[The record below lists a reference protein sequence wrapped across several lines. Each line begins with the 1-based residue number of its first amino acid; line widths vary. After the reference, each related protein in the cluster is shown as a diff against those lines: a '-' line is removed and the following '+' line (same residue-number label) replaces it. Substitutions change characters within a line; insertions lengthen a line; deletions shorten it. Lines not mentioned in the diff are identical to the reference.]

1 MLTQKVNIGF
11 VIWGVRNGFEVML
24 ASNLSEVEFLKSDVV
39 TDNMRQVCNTTS
51 ETFYSIHRNQKFGV
65 VTIYHSNAKDMVGR
79 KAYVAISLYIPANY
93 QFIGDVGLVLN
104 HLKNFYIQKQADS
117 YVNMFTA
124 QMFTEQYSTLNCEKN
139 NGFVIPGSNK
149 GYLKFDNLNDIK
161 DRFRL
166 LDING
171 YQSAFFIPSSVTGPE
186 NQLQGYQIINEFKD
200 TIRIIV
206 EGFDSSRHKIMYNNE
221 TFNSLETNF
230 SLEVKPGN
238 EITFFDL
245 INNRR
250 QSFLRFTPN
259 QVINLVALFPV
270 ITTKSYDFESK
281 DPLSFTTTQT
291 TIKKKENKVGK
302 ILLVCGVFISIIAL
316 VVVATKGD
324 EIEWPWSENKP
335 KAEVPTGGSPSQGN
349 NGGVNEDSEGELP
362 AKTIIQ
368 KEISFTVKDLYNKNL
383 LNPKDTTLIKEAVGD
398 IDGIISVSISSDLK
412 QVRLKF
418 DSLKIKNAF
427 SILKNV
433 QLQPG
438 NGGGGQTGGGGQS
451 GGRSGRQSGAGS
463 NNINNATF

>member
-1 MLTQKVNIGF
+1 MLTQKLNIGF

-39 TDNMRQVCNTTS
+39 SDNMRQVCNTTS

-65 VTIYHSNAKDMVGR
+65 VTIYHSDAKDMVGR
-79 KAYVAISLYIPANY
+79 RAYVAISLYIPANY
-93 QFIGDVGLVLN
+93 QFIGDVGVVLN

-124 QMFTEQYSTLNCEKN
+124 QMFTEQYSTLDCEKN

-149 GYLKFDNLNDIK
+149 GYLKFNNLNDIK
-161 DRFRL
+161 ERFKL

-206 EGFDSSRHKIMYNNE
+206 EGFDSSRYKIMYNNE
-221 TFNSLETNF
+221 PINKLETNF

-238 EITFFDL
+238 EITFIDL

-250 QSFLRFTPN
+250 QSFIRFTTD

-270 ITTKSYDFESK
+270 IITKSYDFESK
-281 DPLSFTTTQT
+281 DPLSFTSTQS

-302 ILLVCGVFISIIAL
+302 ILLVCGAFISFIAL
-316 VVVATKGD
+316 VVFATFEDDVVSWWNESKV
-324 EIEWPWSENKP
+324 EAP
-335 KAEVPTGGSPSQGN
+335 AGGSPDQGN
-349 NGGVNEDSEGELP
+349 KGVVNEDGYGESP
-362 AKTIIQ
+362 AVPKVVVYLAKVNDLYPKPKLTAEDIEKI
-368 KEISFTVKDLYNKNL
+368 KEILTKIEGVKSVDCLPPHKEVKVSYDSSKLKESKVISYLREVTLRNVKSTEEKSEKKPIT
-383 LNPKDTTLIKEAVGD
+383 NPKVPVKP
-398 IDGIISVSISSDLK
+398 K
-412 QVRLKF
+412 
-418 DSLKIKNAF
+418 
-427 SILKNV
+427 
-433 QLQPG
+433 P
-438 NGGGGQTGGGGQS
+438 QTF
-451 GGRSGRQSGAGS
+451 
-463 NNINNATF
+463 TKPK

>member
-1 MLTQKVNIGF
+1 MLSQKSHIGF

-51 ETFYSIHRNQKFGV
+51 ETFYSIHRNSKFGV
-65 VTIYHSNAKDMVGR
+65 ITIYHSDAKDMVGR
-79 KAYVAISLYIPANY
+79 KAYVAISLYIPVTH

-124 QMFTEQYSTLNCEKN
+124 QMFTEQYSTLDCERN
-139 NGFVIPGSNK
+139 NGFIIPGSNK
-149 GYLKFDNLNDIK
+149 GYLKFNNLNDIK

-186 NQLQGYQIINEFKD
+186 NQLQGYQLINGFKD
-200 TIRIIV
+200 TIRIII

-221 TFNSLETNF
+221 LINNLGTNF

-238 EITFFDL
+238 EITFIDL

-250 QSFLRFTPN
+250 QSYLRFTPD

-270 ITTKSYDFESK
+270 IITKSYDFESK
-281 DPLSFTTTQT
+281 DPLSFTSTQS

-302 ILLVCGVFISIIAL
+302 ILLVCGAFISIIAL

-324 EIEWPWSENKP
+324 EFTFPRMPWDKVEDTPPVVVKSAGGNQEVNNDNEGGLPENPSFETYSEKVSVLYSRKELRAEDIE
-335 KAEVPTGGSPSQGN
+335 
-349 NGGVNEDSEGELP
+349 
-362 AKTIIQ
+362 
-368 KEISFTVKDLYNKNL
+368 
-383 LNPKDTTLIKEAVGD
+383 
-398 IDGIISVSISSDLK
+398 
-412 QVRLKF
+412 
-418 DSLKIKNAF
+418 KIKN
-427 SILKNV
+427 SIKPDGIKSVDCTAPFQEVKVSYDTTKIKESNVISYLKEIKLRK
-433 QLQPG
+433 LQVE
-438 NGGGGQTGGGGQS
+438 
-451 GGRSGRQSGAGS
+451 
-463 NNINNATF
+463 NIKPPKVPKPSKVNETKKKNRTFR

>member
-39 TDNMRQVCNTTS
+39 SDNMRQVCNTTS

-65 VTIYHSNAKDMVGR
+65 VTIYHSDAKDMVGR

-93 QFIGDVGLVLN
+93 QFIGDVGVVLN

-124 QMFTEQYSTLNCEKN
+124 QMFTEQYSTLDCDKN
-139 NGFVIPGSNK
+139 NGFVIPGSSK
-149 GYLKFDNLNDIK
+149 GYLKFNNLNDIK
-161 DRFRL
+161 DRFKL

-221 TFNSLETNF
+221 PINSLETNF

-238 EITFFDL
+238 EITFIDL

-250 QSFLRFTPN
+250 QSFIRFTTD

-270 ITTKSYDFESK
+270 IITKSYDFKSK
-281 DPLSFTTTQT
+281 DPLSFTSTQS

-302 ILLVCGVFISIIAL
+302 ILLVCGAFISIIAL
-316 VVVATKGD
+316 VVVAILEVGGESWGNESKV
-324 EIEWPWSENKP
+324 
-335 KAEVPTGGSPSQGN
+335 EVPTVDSGNVGDDGGEEN
-349 NGGVNEDSEGELP
+349 NGGELP
-362 AKTIIQ
+362 AVPTVAVYLGK
-368 KEISFTVKDLYNKNL
+368 VKDLY
-383 LNPKDTTLIKEAVGD
+383 PKPKLTKEDIEKIKEILTKIVGVKSV
-398 IDGIISVSISSDLK
+398 GCLPPYEEVKISYDSSKLK
-412 QVRLKF
+412 ESKV
-418 DSLKIKNAF
+418 
-427 SILKNV
+427 ILYMREVTLSNV
-433 QLQPG
+433 KSTEPKAKPKAKPPAKKKPE
-438 NGGGGQTGGGGQS
+438 NG
-451 GGRSGRQSGAGS
+451 RYGS
-463 NNINNATF
+463 

>member
-39 TDNMRQVCNTTS
+39 SDNMRQVCNTTS

-65 VTIYHSNAKDMVGR
+65 VTIYHSDAKDMVGR

-93 QFIGDVGLVLN
+93 QFIGDVGAVLN

-124 QMFTEQYSTLNCEKN
+124 QMFTAQYGTLDCEKN

-149 GYLKFDNLNDIK
+149 GYLKFNNLNDIK

-221 TFNSLETNF
+221 PINSLETNF

-238 EITFFDL
+238 EITFIDL

-270 ITTKSYDFESK
+270 IIAKSYDFESK
-281 DPLSFTTTQT
+281 DPLSFTSTQT

-302 ILLVCGVFISIIAL
+302 ILLVCGAFISIIAL

-324 EIEWPWSENKP
+324 EIEWPWNENKP
-335 KAEVPTGGSPSQGN
+335 KAAAPTGGSSDQGDK
-349 NGGVNEDSEGELP
+349 GVVNEDGDGESPAVPSVVVYLAKVNDLYAKPKLTAEDIEIINNSTKSQGVISIECPAPHKEVKVSYDSSKVNKSEVISYL
-362 AKTIIQ
+362 KTI
-368 KEISFTVKDLYNKNL
+368 KVRRPDSGTATGAKPTK
-383 LNPKDTTLIKEAVGD
+383 KTTPP
-398 IDGIISVSISSDLK
+398 
-412 QVRLKF
+412 R
-418 DSLKIKNAF
+418 
-427 SILKNV
+427 
-433 QLQPG
+433 QP
-438 NGGGGQTGGGGQS
+438 TY
-451 GGRSGRQSGAGS
+451 RRR
-463 NNINNATF
+463 

>member
-1 MLTQKVNIGF
+1 
-11 VIWGVRNGFEVML
+11 
-24 ASNLSEVEFLKSDVV
+24 
-39 TDNMRQVCNTTS
+39 
-51 ETFYSIHRNQKFGV
+51 
-65 VTIYHSNAKDMVGR
+65 MVGR

-149 GYLKFDNLNDIK
+149 GYLKFDNLNDIN

-221 TFNSLETNF
+221 PINSLETNF

-238 EITFFDL
+238 EITFIDL

-250 QSFLRFTPN
+250 QSYLRFTPN
-259 QVINLVALFPV
+259 QLINLVALFPV
-270 ITTKSYDFESK
+270 IITKSYDFESK

-302 ILLVCGVFISIIAL
+302 ILLVCGAFISIIAL

-335 KAEVPTGGSPSQGN
+335 KAEVPTGGSGN
-349 NGGVNEDSEGELP
+349 VGDNGGED
-362 AKTIIQ
+362 
-368 KEISFTVKDLYNKNL
+368 N
-383 LNPKDTTLIKEAVGD
+383 
-398 IDGIISVSISSDLK
+398 
-412 QVRLKF
+412 
-418 DSLKIKNAF
+418 
-427 SILKNV
+427 
-433 QLQPG
+433 
-438 NGGGGQTGGGGQS
+438 NGGGGSPAVSTVVVYLGDVNELYGKSELLAEDINKIKKFFENVESIKVECPAPFKKVKVSYDSSKIKES
-451 GGRSGRQSGAGS
+451 GVISFLKNIDIPDYRNKDK
-463 NNINNATF
+463 NNSKDKNKDNSKDKNKDNSKDKNNDKNKDKNKNKDKKKDDDFR

>member
-39 TDNMRQVCNTTS
+39 SDNMRQVCNTTS

-65 VTIYHSNAKDMVGR
+65 VTIYHSDAKDMVGR

-93 QFIGDVGLVLN
+93 QFIGEVGAVLN

-124 QMFTEQYSTLNCEKN
+124 QMFTEQYSTLDCEKN

-149 GYLKFDNLNDIK
+149 GNLKFNNLNDIK
-161 DRFRL
+161 ERFRL

-186 NQLQGYQIINEFKD
+186 YQLQGYQIINEFKD

-206 EGFDSSRHKIMYNNE
+206 EGFDSSRHKIMYNNALI
-221 TFNSLETNF
+221 NNLGTNF

-238 EITFFDL
+238 EITFIDL

-250 QSFLRFTPN
+250 QSFIGFTPN

-270 ITTKSYDFESK
+270 IVSKSYDFEST
-281 DPLSFTTTQT
+281 DPLNFTPTTPKIT
-291 TIKKKENKVGK
+291 KKENKVGK
-302 ILLVCGVFISIIAL
+302 ILLVCTAFISIIAL
-316 VVVATKGD
+316 VVFATLGD
-324 EIEWPWSENKP
+324 GWVLPWDENKP
-335 KAEVPTGGSPSQGN
+335 KAAAQTGGSPN
-349 NGGVNEDSEGELP
+349 
-362 AKTIIQ
+362 
-368 KEISFTVKDLYNKNL
+368 
-383 LNPKDTTLIKEAVGD
+383 VGD
-398 IDGIISVSISSDLK
+398 KGSGKDDDGEGLPPDSIVVYQVSALCGTNKDKLTPSDTIFIMNSKNKIAGIISISFLPGLK
-412 QVRLKF
+412 KIQLKY
-418 DSLKIKNAF
+418 NA
-427 SILKNV
+427 SILTNPLKELKSIMPKSSQTPV
-433 QLQPG
+433 QPRSSRTNNPPG
-438 NGGGGQTGGGGQS
+438 
-451 GGRSGRQSGAGS
+451 
-463 NNINNATF
+463 ATTIPDF

>member
-39 TDNMRQVCNTTS
+39 SDNMRQVCNTTS

-65 VTIYHSNAKDMVGR
+65 VTIYHSDAKDMVGR

-93 QFIGDVGLVLN
+93 QFIGDVGAVLN

-124 QMFTEQYSTLNCEKN
+124 QMFTAQYGTLDCEKN

-149 GYLKFDNLNDIK
+149 GYLKFNNLNDIK

-221 TFNSLETNF
+221 PINILETNF

-238 EITFFDL
+238 EITFIDL

-270 ITTKSYDFESK
+270 IIAKSYDFESK
-281 DPLSFTTTQT
+281 DPLSFTSTQT

-302 ILLVCGVFISIIAL
+302 ILLVCGAFISIIAL

-324 EIEWPWSENKP
+324 EIEWPWNENKP
-335 KAEVPTGGSPSQGN
+335 KVAVPTGGSPSQGN
-349 NGGVNEDSEGELP
+349 NGGVNEDGDGESPIVSTVVVYLGDVNILYKKSTLTAEDIQTMNRSTKSQGVVSVECPAPYNKVKISYDSSKLKESEVISYLKEIKVRKPDSGKATG
-362 AKTIIQ
+362 AKTT
-368 KEISFTVKDLYNKNL
+368 KKTTPP
-383 LNPKDTTLIKEAVGD
+383 PK
-398 IDGIISVSISSDLK
+398 
-412 QVRLKF
+412 
-418 DSLKIKNAF
+418 
-427 SILKNV
+427 
-433 QLQPG
+433 
-438 NGGGGQTGGGGQS
+438 QTY
-451 GGRSGRQSGAGS
+451 RKK
-463 NNINNATF
+463 

>member
-1 MLTQKVNIGF
+1 MLSQKSHIGF

-39 TDNMRQVCNTTS
+39 TDNMRQDCNTTS
-51 ETFYSIHRNQKFGV
+51 ETFYSIHRNSKFGV
-65 VTIYHSNAKDMVGR
+65 ITIYHSDAKDMVGR
-79 KAYVAISLYIPANY
+79 KAYVAISLYIPVTH

-124 QMFTEQYSTLNCEKN
+124 QMFTEQYSTLDCERN
-139 NGFVIPGSNK
+139 NGFIIPGSNK
-149 GYLKFDNLNDIK
+149 GYLKFNNLNDIK

-186 NQLQGYQIINEFKD
+186 NQLQGYQLINGFKD
-200 TIRIIV
+200 TIRIII

-221 TFNSLETNF
+221 LINNLGTNF

-238 EITFFDL
+238 EITFIDL

-250 QSFLRFTPN
+250 QSYLRFTPD

-270 ITTKSYDFESK
+270 IITKSYDFESK
-281 DPLSFTTTQT
+281 DPLSFTSTQS

-302 ILLVCGVFISIIAL
+302 ILLVCGAFISIIAL

-324 EIEWPWSENKP
+324 EFTFPRMPWDKVEDTPPVVVKSAGGNQEVNNDNEGGLPENPSFETYSEKVSVLYSRKELRAEDIE
-335 KAEVPTGGSPSQGN
+335 
-349 NGGVNEDSEGELP
+349 
-362 AKTIIQ
+362 
-368 KEISFTVKDLYNKNL
+368 
-383 LNPKDTTLIKEAVGD
+383 
-398 IDGIISVSISSDLK
+398 
-412 QVRLKF
+412 
-418 DSLKIKNAF
+418 KIKN
-427 SILKNV
+427 SIKPDGIKSVDCTAPFQEVKVSYDTTKIKESNVISYLKEIKLRK
-433 QLQPG
+433 LQVE
-438 NGGGGQTGGGGQS
+438 
-451 GGRSGRQSGAGS
+451 
-463 NNINNATF
+463 NIKPPKVPKPSKVNETKKKNRTFR

>member
-24 ASNLSEVEFLKSDVV
+24 ASNPSEVELLKSDVV
-39 TDNMRQVCNTTS
+39 SDNMRQVCNTTS

-65 VTIYHSNAKDMVGR
+65 VTTYHSDAKDMVGR

-93 QFIGDVGLVLN
+93 QFIGDVGVVLN

-124 QMFTEQYSTLNCEKN
+124 QMFTAQYGTLDCEKN

-149 GYLKFDNLNDIK
+149 GYLKFNNLNDIK

-221 TFNSLETNF
+221 PINSLETNF

-238 EITFFDL
+238 EITFIDL

-250 QSFLRFTPN
+250 QSFIRFTTD

-270 ITTKSYDFESK
+270 IITKSYDFESK
-281 DPLSFTTTQT
+281 DPLSFTSIQS

-302 ILLVCGVFISIIAL
+302 ILLVCGAFISIIAL
-316 VVVATKGD
+316 VVVAILEVGGD
-324 EIEWPWSENKP
+324 SWWNEP
-335 KAEVPTGGSPSQGN
+335 KVEPPAGGSPGQGN
-349 NGGVNEDSEGELP
+349 NGVVVGGELP
-362 AKTIIQ
+362 AVPTVAVYLGK
-368 KEISFTVKDLYNKNL
+368 VKDLY
-383 LNPKDTTLIKEAVGD
+383 PKPKLTAEDIEKIKEILTKIEGVK
-398 IDGIISVSISSDLK
+398 SVDCLPPHKEVKVSYDSS
-412 QVRLKF
+412 
-418 DSLKIKNAF
+418 KIKESKVISNLREVT
-427 SILKNV
+427 LKNV
-433 QLQPG
+433 KSTEEKSEKKPEKKPIRKPKVPV
-438 NGGGGQTGGGGQS
+438 NPTETYTS
-451 GGRSGRQSGAGS
+451 
-463 NNINNATF
+463 

>member
-1 MLTQKVNIGF
+1 MLTQKINIGF

-39 TDNMRQVCNTTS
+39 SDNMRQVCNTTS

-65 VTIYHSNAKDMVGR
+65 VTIYHSDAKDMVGR

-124 QMFTEQYSTLNCEKN
+124 QMFTEQYSTLDCEKN

-149 GYLKFDNLNDIK
+149 GYLKFNNLNDIK
-161 DRFRL
+161 ERFRL
-166 LDING
+166 LNING

-221 TFNSLETNF
+221 PINNLETNF
-230 SLEVKPGN
+230 SLEIKPGN
-238 EITFFDL
+238 EITFIDL

-250 QSFLRFTPN
+250 QSYTKFTPN

-270 ITTKSYDFESK
+270 IITKSYDFESK
-281 DPLSFTTTQT
+281 DPLSFTSTQP

-302 ILLVCGVFISIIAL
+302 ILLVCGAFISIIAL
-316 VVVATKGD
+316 VVFATLGD
-324 EIEWPWSENKP
+324 GWDLPWNENKP
-335 KAEVPTGGSPSQGN
+335 TTSVSTGGSSDQGDGSGKEDGGGEGIKPNIVIKEYTHTFQSLYSKQQLKPS
-349 NGGVNEDSEGELP
+349 D
-362 AKTIIQ
+362 
-368 KEISFTVKDLYNKNL
+368 TVKIKANI
-383 LNPKDTTLIKEAVGD
+383 DT
-398 IDGIISVSISSDLK
+398 IDGIISFSFPQDLK
-412 QVRLKF
+412 SVSVKYDASKIPDLVSKLTKINLNNNAAT
-418 DSLKIKNAF
+418 LKIKKVTTSPPPKNPNTGDAF
-427 SILKNV
+427 
-433 QLQPG
+433 Q
-438 NGGGGQTGGGGQS
+438 
-451 GGRSGRQSGAGS
+451 
-463 NNINNATF
+463 

>member
-51 ETFYSIHRNQKFGV
+51 ETFYSIHRNQKFGA
-65 VTIYHSNAKDMVGR
+65 VTIYHSDAKDMVGR

-124 QMFTEQYSTLNCEKN
+124 QMFTEQYSTLDCEKN

-149 GYLKFDNLNDIK
+149 GYLKFNNLNDIK
-161 DRFRL
+161 ERFRL

-221 TFNSLETNF
+221 PINSIETNF

-238 EITFFDL
+238 EITFIDL

-281 DPLSFTTTQT
+281 DPLSFTSTQT

-302 ILLVCGVFISIIAL
+302 ILLVCGAFISIIAL
-316 VVVATKGD
+316 VVFATLGDGFDSFGNESKVA
-324 EIEWPWSENKP
+324 
-335 KAEVPTGGSPSQGN
+335 APTGGSGN
-349 NGGVNEDSEGELP
+349 
-362 AKTIIQ
+362 
-368 KEISFTVKDLYNKNL
+368 
-383 LNPKDTTLIKEAVGD
+383 VGD
-398 IDGIISVSISSDLK
+398 NRGED
-412 QVRLKF
+412 
-418 DSLKIKNAF
+418 N
-427 SILKNV
+427 
-433 QLQPG
+433 
-438 NGGGGQTGGGGQS
+438 NGGGGSPAVSTVVVYLGDVNELYGKSELLAEDINKIKKFFENVESVKVECPAPFKKVKVSYDSSKIKES
-451 GGRSGRQSGAGS
+451 GVILNLREVTLRKVNSGANSTPTEKKSEKKSEKKPENGRYGS
-463 NNINNATF
+463 